1 MGNKKLSGLQKQD
14 NQYLGSRQSFDSDEL
29 LGSQSRYSVR
39 GKVDHSARHHT
50 THLKTPNTV

>member
-14 NQYLGSRQSFDSDEL
+14 NQYLGSRQSFDSDEP

-39 GKVDHSARHHT
+39 GEVDYSASHHT